1 MVTATAR
8 PRNASATRDAILQ
21 AAVKRFASESY
32 DDVGMRDLARD
43 VGVDPA
49 LIVRYF
55 GSKEEL
61 FAEAVNCCDADEEI
75 MSQPR
80 ETFGRRLAHEIVFDA
95 ASVESTQ
102 QMQIL
107 LRSVSSEKAKAIV
120 QKAAVDQFVKPF
132 EAWID
137 KPDAAIRVRL
147 AAGLM
152 MGMEMTKELLGKL
165 QLTPDECKELERR
178 LAAMLQSIIDDD

>member
-1 MVTATAR
+1 MVSATAR
-8 PRNASATRDAILQ
+8 PRNASATREAILR

-61 FAEAVNCCDADEEI
+61 FAEAIKSCDVHDEI
-75 MSQPR
+75 MTEPR
-80 ETFGRRLAHEIVFDA
+80 AMFGERLANEIVFDT
-95 ASVESTQ
+95 ASEESNQ
-102 QMQIL
+102 KVQIL
-107 LRSVSSEKAKAIV
+107 FRSVSSEKAKEIV
-120 QKAAVDQFVKPF
+120 RKAAVEQFVRPF

-147 AAGLM
+147 AAGLL
-152 MGMEMTKELLGKL
+152 MGMELTKELLGEL
-165 QLTPDECKELERR
+165 RLTPEECQELERR
-178 LAAMLQSIIDDD
+178 LATMLQSIIDD